1 MNRIFVRIVFLLL
14 VLLAALSSA
23 AFAERPAI
31 SSDRQTFDVFT
42 MRYRLDGHVT
52 VRYADRVIT
61 ADHAQVSVATLEVWA
76 QDNIALEDSSGIHF
90 TGDDLYVEGPAHRA
104 TINGHADFR
113 REGLRVTSDTAT
125 FSWDTKIAEFTGDV
139 TRTLNGKEKRLSRFR
154 YNVVTGEILSEEE
167 HSPGG
172 EGSK

>member
-1 MNRIFVRIVFLLL
+1 MTRKPCRTFFLLIL
-14 VLLAALSSA
+14 FLLALSSV

-31 SSDRQTFDVFT
+31 SSDRQTFDIFT
-42 MRYRLDGHVT
+42 MRYRLDGNVT

-61 ADHAQVSVATLEVWA
+61 ADHAQVSVATLEGWA

-104 TINGHADFR
+104 TIHGHADFR
-113 REGLRVTSDTAT
+113 REGLRVTSDSAT

-139 TRTLNGKEKRLSRFR
+139 KRTLNGKEKRLSRFL
-154 YNVVTGEILSEEE
+154 YNVVTGEILAEE
-167 HSPGG
+167 
-172 EGSK
+172 